1 MKFQYI
7 LYEKRGRVV
16 YITLNRPEVMNALHP
31 CGSAELFDAWN
42 AIEQDPDV
50 RVSIIT
56 GSGEKAFC
64 AGNDLKYAAENP
76 QVAGHP
82 LDKGGIGGITQRYC
96 PLSKPVIAAVNGYAL
111 GGGFEIALAADII
124 IAAEHAEFGLT
135 EPKWGRM
142 AGTGIQRLPRQIP
155 QKIAMGLILTG
166 GRIDAYSA
174 SDLGLVNEVVP
185 LKELMPAAERW
196 AMQIVECAPLAVQ
209 ASKQAALLG
218 ADLPLETAL
227 LRRYPLQEMVFDS
240 TDRAE
245 GARAFAE
252 KRRPVW
258 QGR

>member
-82 LDKGGIGGITQRYC
+82 PDKGGIGGITQRYC

-174 SDLGLVNEVVP
+174 SDMGLVNEVVP

>member
-7 LYEKRGRVV
+7 LYEKRNQIA
-16 YITLNRPEVMNALHP
+16 YITLNRPEVMNALNP
-31 CGSAELFDAWN
+31 CGSAELFDVWD
-42 AIEQDPDV
+42 AIEQDSDV
-50 RVSIIT
+50 GVSVIT

-64 AGNDLKYAAENP
+64 AGNDLKYAAQNT
-76 QVAGHP
+76 QLTGHP
-82 LDKGGIGGITQRYC
+82 LDKGGFGGITQRYY

-124 IAAEHAEFGLT
+124 VAAEHAVFGLT

-155 QKIAMGLILTG
+155 LKIAMGLILTG
-166 GRIDAYSA
+166 GRVDAYSA
-174 SDLGLVNEVVP
+174 LDMGLVNEVVP
-185 LKELMPAAERW
+185 LKDLMSSAERW
-196 AMQIVECAPLAVQ
+196 AMQIVECAPLAVR

-227 LRRYPLQEMVFDS
+227 FRRYSLQEMVSDS
-240 TDRAE
+240 VDRAE
-245 GARAFAE
+245 GAKAFAE

>member
-31 CGSAELFDAWN
+31 CVSAELFDAWN

-82 LDKGGIGGITQRYC
+82 PDKGGIGGITQRYC

-135 EPKWGRM
+135 EPKWGRI

-174 SDLGLVNEVVP
+174 SDMGLVNEVVP

>member
-82 LDKGGIGGITQRYC
+82 PDKGGIGGITLRYC

-174 SDLGLVNEVVP
+174 SDMGLVNEVVP